1 MAEEM
6 KALRR
11 SCRRL
16 VRRSEE
22 WIHSAIAARNEQMTT
37 PAIKASQITLGLS
50 SPR

>member
-1 MAEEM
+1 MAEET

-22 WIHSAIAARNEQMTT
+22 WIHSAIATRNEQITT
-37 PAIKASQITLGLS
+37 PAIRASQITLGS
-50 SPR
+50 RWPR